1 MPTATAKQRGPYAK
15 TAALQLKI
23 LETCIE
29 LFGQTGFHNLTM
41 KDVALRVGISH
52 TGLLHHFANKDEL
65 LSGVL
70 QLKDQKRKEFFRAR
84 GIDVVAIPADSAAI
98 KELLKA
104 VAANDL
110 QPGLIELH
118 STLSTEATA
127 PDHPAHDY
135 YRQRYAGAI
144 GLYTQA
150 FTALAGRGELTSDS
164 SPEDLAAMFVALTD
178 GLQIQW
184 LYDRDT
190 DRLKRHVRQFL
201 HSIIPDI
208 D

>member
-1 MPTATAKQRGPYAK
+1 MPTATANQRGPYAK
-15 TAALQLKI
+15 TAALKLRI

-65 LSGVL
+65 LAGVL
-70 QLKDQKRKEFFRAR
+70 KLRDQRRREFFRDR
-84 GIDVVAIPADSAAI
+84 GVDVMTVPQDSAA
-98 KELLKA
+98 LKA
-104 VAANDL
+104 MLQTVAANDL

-118 STLSTEATA
+118 STLSAEATS
-127 PDHPAHDY
+127 PDHPAHEY
-135 YRQRYAGAI
+135 YQGRYAAAI

-150 FTALAGRGELTSDS
+150 FAALADSGELKSDS
-164 SPEDLAAMFVALTD
+164 APEDLAAMFVALTD

-184 LYDRDT
+184 LYDRDM
-190 DRLKRHVRQFL
+190 DRLKRHVRLFL
-201 HSIIPDI
+201 RSFIPDI

>member
-1 MPTATAKQRGPYAK
+1 MPTATANQRGPYAK
-15 TAALQLKI
+15 TAALKLRI

-65 LSGVL
+65 LAGVL
-70 QLKDQKRKEFFRAR
+70 KLRDQRRREFFRDR
-84 GIDVVAIPADSAAI
+84 GVDVMTVPQDSAA
-98 KELLKA
+98 LKA
-104 VAANDL
+104 MLQTVAANDL

-118 STLSTEATA
+118 STLSAEATS
-127 PDHPAHDY
+127 PDHPAHEY
-135 YRQRYAGAI
+135 YQQRYAAAI
-144 GLYTQA
+144 ALYTRA
-150 FTALAGRGELTSDS
+150 FAALADSGELKGDS
-164 SPEDLAAMFVALTD
+164 APEDLAAMFVALTD

-184 LYDRDT
+184 LYDRDM
-190 DRLKRHVRQFL
+190 DRLKRHVRLFL
-201 HSIIPDI
+201 RSFIPDI